1 MVFRDADVKV
11 LSVKRMIGVSL
22 VANVLKPE
30 II

>member
-1 MVFRDADVKV
+1 MVAGDVDV
-11 LSVKRMIGVSL
+11 TFLFVKRMIGVSL